1 LASGGA
7 LLTDLQYSTVR
18 KIPVY
23 SPKNAY
29 IFVQVIKFFATIS
42 TIIYFAV
49 TSGIIVNVHYCMNE
63 FDSAQLYQT
72 STDVCNKCGM
82 HTDDSN
88 GCCHDDLK
96 VIKLNEDHLFSQF
109 NFELKS
115 PEVSTIQYSNLF
127 ADLNIEK
134 VLGKDY
140 QNHSPPLLS
149 GQDICIQNCVFRI

>member
-1 LASGGA
+1 M
-7 LLTDLQYSTVR
+7 LTNPQFYPVRIISVDST
-18 KIPVY
+18 
-23 SPKNAY
+23 KNAY
-29 IFVQVIKFFATIS
+29 IFVPVIKFLATIS
-42 TIIYFAV
+42 TIVYFAV

-115 PEVSTIQYSNLF
+115 PEVTTIEYSNLF
-127 ADLNIEK
+127 AEVNLEK
-134 VLGKDY
+134 ALVKDY

>member
-1 LASGGA
+1 MLVTKFLAA
-7 LLTDLQYSTVR
+7 
-18 KIPVY
+18 
-23 SPKNAY
+23 
-29 IFVQVIKFFATIS
+29 IS
-42 TIIYFAV
+42 TIVYFAV
-49 TSGIIVNVHYCMNE
+49 TSGIIVNMHYCMNE

-96 VIKLNEDHLFSQF
+96 VIKLNEDHVYSQF

-115 PEVSTIQYSNLF
+115 PEINTIQYNNLF
-127 ADLNIEK
+127 AELNIEK

-140 QNHSPPLLS
+140 QNHSPPPLS